1 VEFQYT
7 ALSRDGFEI
16 KGTEQAENKE
26 DLERLLRQRQQTLI
40 KAQPRRTR
48 QAGNKLT
55 SSFLEELA
63 PLLSRGLP
71 LERGLKILGE
81 DAPDARIHELAEQLR
96 NAIKKGLPLSQ
107 AMQQSGAFDQLVV
120 ALIRVGEASGSLPH
134 VTEILAAYYRE
145 QATFRR
151 ELISTLAYPII
162 LSVVSVASIIGLMGY
177 VVPVFQDMLAD
188 VPSDKLPLGTRIVFV
203 ASDFI
208 QNYGIW
214 LGLLLLLGGIAIQQ
228 VLTRSP
234 DVRRAWQAWM
244 IDAPLL
250 GPVRGEIEAFK
261 IAKALGIMLQS
272 GVQLS
277 RAMELCRNL
286 FANEVRREG
295 LENCINALRKGRPVP
310 DAFRQIPGLPVQ
322 LHRFI
327 TLGNETGALGE
338 SLEKVAEMLY
348 AKSRSRLKSLIS
360 MLDPLIILVMGGLIG
375 FMVISILLAVFN
387 LSDVS

>member
-1 VEFQYT
+1 
-7 ALSRDGFEI
+7 
-16 KGTEQAENKE
+16 
-26 DLERLLRQRQQTLI
+26 
-40 KAQPRRTR
+40 
-48 QAGNKLT
+48 
-55 SSFLEELA
+55 
-63 PLLSRGLP
+63 
-71 LERGLKILGE
+71 
-81 DAPDARIHELAEQLR
+81 
-96 NAIKKGLPLSQ
+96 
-107 AMQQSGAFDQLVV
+107 
-120 ALIRVGEASGSLPH
+120 
-134 VTEILAAYYRE
+134 
-145 QATFRR
+145 
-151 ELISTLAYPII
+151 
-162 LSVVSVASIIGLMGY
+162 MGY